1 MAQTA
6 SARPKIS
13 NASGPPCGGPC
24 HRRYRR
30 GHDARRSGLDARP
43 RSGRGS
49 GRRGACSVGGTQGF
63 RWLSRCSQRGLAGTV
78 AEKMLIIVGP
88 SLGTAVG
95 TLWGPCAAQLVGF
108 EVVGWDLPGHGLS
121 RPAAEGFTV
130 KDLAASVRA
139 LAIAAAACGRR
150 ADRVYPRWCGGV
162 RARSGPWPIPCSRC
176 RGGCVT
182 HRRGVL
188 VDRAGRTRP
197 QGRYVGYGGRFLS
210 AVVRPRF
217 SGARRRHRRA
227 VLQTP
232 SDTDDESYSLA
243 CEALAEFDRRPDLD
257 RVTVPFLLGPGEHDG
272 VVPPARAQQDA
283 DAIAG
288 SRLQV
293 FAGCGHL
300 PPAESRVRS
309 LKH

>member
-1 MAQTA
+1 MAEPVLAAT
-6 SARPKIS
+6 R
-13 NASGPPCGGPC
+13 
-24 HRRYRR
+24 
-30 GHDARRSGLDARP
+30 
-43 RSGRGS
+43 
-49 GRRGACSVGGTQGF
+49 
-63 RWLSRCSQRGLAGTV
+63 LAGTA
-78 AEKMLIIVGP
+78 AERMLLVVGP

-95 TLWGPCAAQLVGF
+95 TLWEPCAAQLAGF

-139 LAIAAAACGRR
+139 LASAAADGRPAYYAGVSLGGAVAFELGLAPGPFLAVAAVAAASRFGEASSWAER
-150 ADRVYPRWCGGV
+150 AELVRSAGTAVMVAGSSQRWFAPG
-162 RARSGPWPIPCSRC
+162 
-176 RGGCVT
+176 
-182 HRRGVL
+182 
-188 VDRAGRTRP
+188 
-197 QGRYVGYGGRFLS
+197 FLERDGDT
-210 AVVRPRF
+210 AERL
-217 SGARRRHRRA
+217 
-227 VLQTP
+227 LQTL

-283 DAIAG
+283 AAIAG

-300 PPAESRVRS
+300 PPAESPSAVAQA
-309 LKH
+309 LTEFFAHDEETQ